1 MLLSAGGRM
10 RLGAGARAVKILIVD
25 DHPIVRSGLRRLL
38 TVEPEIEVREAANGR
53 EALSVFRE
61 QQPTLVILDL
71 NLPGVGGLEVLS
83 RLKAIDPDAR
93 ILVLSMHDDQI
104 HVTRALQA
112 GAAGYV
118 SKNASPEEL
127 LEAIRR
133 VAGGYTYIEHEIA
146 EELVFSQIR
155 PASHPL
161 KDLTS
166 RDLEIMRLLAEG
178 CTLPQIA
185 DALGLSYKTAA
196 NSCTRIKARL
206 GAASTAD
213 LVRIAIRTGLV
224 DRDAGA
230 LEQPLHDIRRT
241 T

>member
-1 MLLSAGGRM
+1 M

-71 NLPGVGGLEVLS
+71 NLHGVGGLEVLS

-185 DALGLSYKTAA
+185 NALGLSYKTAA
-196 NSCTRIKARL
+196 NSCTRIKAKL
-206 GAASTAD
+206 AATSTAE
-213 LVRIAIRTGLV
+213 LIRIAIRSGLT
-224 DRDAGA
+224 DRDAVLAELPTG
-230 LEQPLHDIRRT
+230 PRS
-241 T
+241 

>member
-1 MLLSAGGRM
+1 MLLSAGGRL
-10 RLGAGARAVKILIVD
+10 RLGAGGRAVKILIVD

-38 TVEPEIEVREAANGR
+38 TAEPEIEVREAANGR

-71 NLPGVGGLEVLS
+71 NLPGIGGLEVLA
-83 RLKAIDPDAR
+83 RLKAVDPDAR

-118 SKNASPEEL
+118 SKNAPAEEL

-133 VAGGYTYIEHEIA
+133 VAGGHTYIEHEIA

-155 PASHPL
+155 AASHPL
-161 KDLTS
+161 KDLSS
-166 RDLEIMRLLAEG
+166 RDLDIMRLLAEG

-185 DALGLSYKTAA
+185 NALGLSYKTAA
-196 NSCTRIKARL
+196 NSCTRIKAKL
-206 GAASTAD
+206 AATSTAE
-213 LVRIAIRTGLV
+213 LIRIAIRSGLT
-224 DRDAGA
+224 DRDAVLAELPSG
-230 LEQPLHDIRRT
+230 PRS
-241 T
+241 

>member
-1 MLLSAGGRM
+1 M

-185 DALGLSYKTAA
+185 NALGLSYKTAA
-196 NSCTRIKARL
+196 NSCTRIKAKL
-206 GAASTAD
+206 AATSTAE
-213 LVRIAIRTGLV
+213 LIRIAIRSGLT
-224 DRDAGA
+224 DRDAVLAELPTG
-230 LEQPLHDIRRT
+230 PRS
-241 T
+241 

>member
-1 MLLSAGGRM
+1 MLLSAGGRL

-38 TVEPEIEVREAANGR
+38 TAEPEIEVREAANGR

-61 QQPTLVILDL
+61 QRPTLVILDL

-112 GAAGYV
+112 GAAGYI
-118 SKNASPEEL
+118 SKSAPADEL

-133 VAGGYTYIEHEIA
+133 VAGGHTYIEHEIA

-155 PASHPL
+155 AASHPL
-161 KDLTS
+161 KDLSS
-166 RDLEIMRLLAEG
+166 RDLDIMRLLAEG

-185 DALGLSYKTAA
+185 NALGLSYKTAA
-196 NSCTRIKARL
+196 NSCTRIKAKL
-206 GAASTAD
+206 QATSTAE
-213 LVRIAIRTGLV
+213 LIRIAIRSGLT
-224 DRDAGA
+224 DRDAVLAELPTG
-230 LEQPLHDIRRT
+230 PRS
-241 T
+241 

>member
-1 MLLSAGGRM
+1 M

-112 GAAGYV
+112 GAAGYI
-118 SKNASPEEL
+118 SKSAPADEL

-133 VAGGYTYIEHEIA
+133 VAGGHTYIEHEIA

-178 CTLPQIA
+178 CTLPRIA

-196 NSCTRIKARL
+196 NSCTRIKAKL
-206 GAASTAD
+206 QATSTAE
-213 LVRIAIRTGLV
+213 LIRIAIRSGLT
-224 DRDAGA
+224 DRDAVLAELPAG
-230 LEQPLHDIRRT
+230 PRS
-241 T
+241 